1 MKIKEKLIKTN
12 ENPGKIMTKHWTP
25 TKTKETWVND
35 TKNQRNRWTT
45 NENQRTKHENQRNTL
60 EKTMKT
66 NEQKQW

>member
-45 NENQRTKHENQRNTL
+45 NENQRNTL